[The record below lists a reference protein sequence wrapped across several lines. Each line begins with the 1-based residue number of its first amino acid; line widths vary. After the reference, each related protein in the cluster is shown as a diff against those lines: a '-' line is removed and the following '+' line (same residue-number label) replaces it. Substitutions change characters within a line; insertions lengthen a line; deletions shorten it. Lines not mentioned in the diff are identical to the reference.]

1 MRHSITRTATNE
13 SGGIYKVSIR
23 IPVNKGWID
32 QVKLNVWRYGEH
44 RMFAMQFIK
53 EEENYAYFEVEEVE
67 LHNCPLYYY
76 YFSFWAGDTF
86 QYYKK
91 EDFSGYTNIRVE
103 ECFKLSVN
111 FNVPE
116 WAKGCI
122 VYQIFPDRFCK
133 GTGSVKKPMP
143 RRHLHENWE
152 EQPVLGPDEEGLY
165 NNDYFGGDFAGI
177 KEKAEYIASLG
188 VDMVYLNPIVESQS
202 NHRYDTADYFHADP
216 YLGNN
221 EELAQMIQEF
231 HRLGIR
237 VILDGVFNHTGNDS
251 VYFNEYGTYDSEGAY
266 QNPKSPY
273 SNFYAKDKNG
283 NYLYWWG
290 FHNLPVCDK
299 DNPEFRNMIFGVGG
313 VIDKWCELGID
324 GLRLDVVD
332 ELTDDFLMG
341 IWEAMQRNR
350 PNDFIIIGEVWE
362 NAMRKGKTYI
372 SSGHEMHSVMDY
384 FLVDALL
391 RYYMYADIWKLFGV
405 FKEILSEYPTET
417 IQTLM
422 NFTSTHDM
430 SRLIEVLGCDVFR
443 DDGEHAWDIDWNGMN
458 EEHEWDVD
466 WHGMDEEQKNEWLR
480 KHKLTQEQYE
490 HGKTVMKSYLT
501 ALAFMPGMFTIFYG
515 DEVGLQG
522 IGNLLNRSTYPWG
535 HEDEELKEF
544 YKNLVKSRKSEDFLR
559 TADMRVHKIGK
570 KQLIFERYDENNKA
584 IVIASRVNHE
594 TEITIPEEYRNA
606 RIVFCTEG
614 SSKTT
619 LAPYGAIVLK
629 K

>member
-1 MRHSITRTATNE
+1 MRHSITKTATNKN
-13 SGGIYKVSIR
+13 GGTYKISLQ
-23 IPVNKGWID
+23 IPLSRCWIQ
-32 QVKLNVWRYGEH
+32 QVKFNVWRDGEY
-44 RMFAMQFIK
+44 RDFAMNFIK
-53 EEENYAYFEVEEVE
+53 EDEDYAYFEAEKVE
-67 LHNCPLYYY
+67 LRDCPLYYY
-76 YFSFWAGDTF
+76 YFSFLANGVF
-86 QYYKK
+86 YYYQK
-91 EDFSGYTNIRVE
+91 ENISNGASIKTE

-133 GTGSVKKPMP
+133 GKGSVKTPML

-152 EQPVLGPDEEGLY
+152 EQPVLGPDEQGLY

-188 VDMVYLNPIVESQS
+188 VDMVYLNPIVASQS

-216 YLGNN
+216 YLGKN

-266 QNPKSPY
+266 QNPESPY
-273 SNFYAKDKNG
+273 SKIYAKDENG
-283 NYLYWWG
+283 NYQYWWG
-290 FHNLPVCDK
+290 FKNLPVCDK
-299 DNPEFRNMIFGVGG
+299 DNPEFRDMIFGVGG

-332 ELTDDFLMG
+332 ELTDDFVMG

-372 SSGHEMHSVMDY
+372 SSGHEMHSVMNY

-391 RYYMYADIWKLFGV
+391 RYYMYTDIWKLKRV
-405 FKEILSEYPTET
+405 LKEILTEYPTET

-430 SRLIEVLGCDVFR
+430 SRLIEILGCDAF
-443 DDGEHAWDIDWNGMN
+443 DYNGEHAWDIDWNGMN
-458 EEHEWDVD
+458 EE
-466 WHGMDEEQKNEWLR
+466 QKNEWLR
-480 KHKLTQEQYE
+480 NHKLTHEQYE
-490 HGKTVMKSYLT
+490 HGKMVMKSYVT

-515 DEVGLQG
+515 DEVGLEG
-522 IGNLLNRSTYPWG
+522 IGNLLNRATYPWG

-544 YKNLVKSRKSEDFLR
+544 YKNLVKSRKSEAFFR
-559 TADMRVHKIGK
+559 TADMRILQITQN
-570 KQLIFERYDENNKA
+570 QLVFERYDENDKA
-584 IVIASRVNHE
+584 IIIASRVNCK
-594 TEITIPEEYRNA
+594 TEVAIPEEYRNA
-606 RIVFCTEG
+606 KIVFSTEG
-614 SSKTT
+614 NSEKT
-619 LAPYGAIVLK
+619 LAPYGAMVLK